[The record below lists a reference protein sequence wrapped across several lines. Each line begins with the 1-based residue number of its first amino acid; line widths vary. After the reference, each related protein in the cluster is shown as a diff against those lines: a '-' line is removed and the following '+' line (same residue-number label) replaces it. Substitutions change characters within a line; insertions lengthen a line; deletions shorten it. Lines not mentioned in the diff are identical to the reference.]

1 MLDAIASIA
10 TRPLPPATPSST
22 TETRST
28 PNPAART
35 APCNI
40 PQAYGLRRPSSAIL
54 VSCSLIHEYRNPS
67 APGFGPKD
75 LSFLS
80 HRLNRRRARLVSDVV
95 HIFRRSYWESQK
107 RNVTRLQRSRIT
119 PPQSDLDFSFTRA

>member
-28 PNPAART
+28 PNPAPRT

-40 PQAYGLRRPSSAIL
+40 PQAYGFRRPSSAIL

-67 APGFGPKD
+67 APGFGPED
-75 LSFLS
+75 VSFLS

-95 HIFRRSYWESQK
+95 HIRRSYWSRKERDDLPQGS
-107 RNVTRLQRSRIT
+107 RL
-119 PPQSDLDFSFTRA
+119 